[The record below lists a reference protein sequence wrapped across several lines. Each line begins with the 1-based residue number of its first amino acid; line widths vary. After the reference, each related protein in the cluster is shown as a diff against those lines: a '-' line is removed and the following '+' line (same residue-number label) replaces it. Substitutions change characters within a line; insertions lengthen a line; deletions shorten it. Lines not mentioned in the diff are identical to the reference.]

1 MLYIDVWGPTY
12 YYCGNYY
19 GGDIVYYGYDAPGGY
34 IGGGD
39 WVTVEQYNTT
49 IINEYNNTEITNV
62 EIDNTEINNTEIN
75 NEVNDNESTSGGG
88 E

>member
-1 MLYIDVWGPTY
+1 MYHE
-12 YYCGNYY
+12 GN
-19 GGDIVYYGYDAPGGY
+19 GYDAPGGY
-34 IGGGD
+34 ISGGD